1 MSGGL
6 VLVGTPIGNLG
17 DLSPRAREA
26 LESADVV
33 ACEDTRR
40 TGRLYQLSGMT
51 PPRLVVL
58 NDHTETTVTGYI
70 VSLIEEGCTVAVVTD
85 AGMPGIADPGERVAR
100 AVIAAGLPVTVVP
113 GPSAALASLVLS
125 GLPAG
130 RFVFEGFLPRKG
142 EARARR
148 LGELATDRRTVVL
161 FESPHRLGVTLGDL
175 VTAFGADRPVAV
187 AREITKLHEQ
197 VWRGSAA
204 DAADWATATPPRGEV
219 CIVVGGAPE
228 PGPPSDDD
236 LDRAIR
242 EELASGS
249 STRDAAARVAARF
262 GASRR
267 EVYGRALDLSRSA
280 PTPDVSDL

>member
-1 MSGGL
+1 MSGAL
-6 VLVGTPIGNLG
+6 ILVGTPIGHLG
-17 DLSPRAREA
+17 DLSPRAREV

-40 TGRLYQLSGMT
+40 TGRLYQLSGMRA
-51 PPRLVVL
+51 PRLVVL
-58 NDHTETTVTGYI
+58 NDHTETTVTSYI
-70 VSLIEEGCTVAVVTD
+70 VGLVEQGSTVAVVTD

-100 AVIAAGLPVTVVP
+100 AVIAAGLEVSVVP
-113 GPSAALASLVLS
+113 GPSAALAALVVS

-148 LGELATDRRTVVL
+148 LAELADERRTVVL
-161 FESPHRLGVTLGDL
+161 FESPHRVAATLVDL
-175 VTAFGADRPVAV
+175 AAAFGAERPVAV
-187 AREITKLHEQ
+187 ARELTKLHEQ

-204 DAADWATATPPRGEV
+204 DAAAWAAATPPRGEV

-236 LDRAIR
+236 LDSAIR
-242 EELASGS
+242 LELAGGA
-249 STRDAAARVAARF
+249 STRDAAATVAARF

-267 EVYGRALDLSRSA
+267 EVYGRTLDLARRD
-280 PTPDVSDL
+280 PDAVDPSS